1 MMSNA
6 HMNLLK
12 KNWFQQDVSAN
23 KYHRKNLHKK
33 KKCQDKIVTAL
44 KIMRVVEGK
53 MTLILI
59 LHGKSRECFPSQ
71 KHSL

>member
-12 KNWFQQDVSAN
+12 KNWSQQDVSAN

-33 KKCQDKIVTAL
+33 KEVSGQDCNSL
-44 KIMRVVEGK
+44 KDNES
-53 MTLILI
+53 
-59 LHGKSRECFPSQ
+59 SRRKDDPNSNFAW
-71 KHSL
+71 